1 MTLKITEVLILLIVL
16 LSCKMKDE
24 ADAIKPVQPMQP
36 VQPAVTATPKPDRE
50 SVRYLALGDS
60 YTIGESVPA
69 SDNFP
74 AQLFQALKDKG
85 TPVSSYK
92 IIARTGWTTANLK
105 AAIEASSY
113 KDTFNLV
120 SLLIGVNNQYQ
131 GKSLEEYKIEFIE
144 LANRAIQYAGGEKK
158 NVFVVSIPD
167 YGYTPFGKNNQ
178 EKITAEL
185 VQFNAVNKQVSD
197 SLGLTYVNITP
208 ISQRGLAEPDLVAG
222 DGLHPSSKMY
232 KLWVDLILQDQ

>member
-1 MTLKITEVLILLIVL
+1 
-16 LSCKMKDE
+16 MKDD
-24 ADAIKPVQPMQP
+24 ADEMKPM
-36 VQPAVTATPKPDRE
+36 QPAVTVTPKPDQE

-69 SDNFP
+69 AENFP
-74 AQLFQALKDKG
+74 AQLFKAMKDKG

-92 IIARTGWTTANLK
+92 IIARTGWTTGNLK
-105 AAIEASSY
+105 AAIQASSY

-131 GKSLEEYKIEFIE
+131 GKSIEEYKTEFIE

-158 NVFVVSIPD
+158 NVFIVSIPD

-178 EKITAEL
+178 QKISAE
-185 VQFNAVNKQVSD
+185 VATFNKVNKQVSD
-197 SLGLTYVNITP
+197 SLGLKYYNITP
-208 ISQRGLAEPDLVAG
+208 ISQRGLSEPDLVAG
-222 DGLHPSSKMY
+222 DGLHPSAKMY
-232 KLWVDLILQDQ
+232 EEWVELIMNHQ

>member
-1 MTLKITEVLILLIVL
+1 MLKKSVLYIIILFVVL
-16 LSCKMKDE
+16 LSCKMKDDE
-24 ADAIKPVQPMQP
+24 ASGIKPVQPLVKKDTAKP
-36 VQPAVTATPKPDRE
+36 VQ
-50 SVRYLALGDS
+50 SIRYLALGDS
-60 YTIGESVPA
+60 YTIGESVAA

-74 AQLFQALKDKG
+74 AQLVKALQEKG

-131 GKSLEEYKIEFIE
+131 GKSIEEYKIEFVE
-144 LANRAIQYAGGEKK
+144 LANRAIQYAGGKK
-158 NVFVVSIPD
+158 ENVFIVSIPD

-178 EKITAEL
+178 SNITA
-185 VQFNAVNKQVSD
+185 QIDMFNAANKQLSD
-197 SLGLTYVNITP
+197 SLGLKYYNITP
-208 ISQRGLAEPDLVAG
+208 ISRKGLSEPDLVAD
-222 DGLHPSSKMY
+222 DGLHPSAKMY
-232 KLWVDLILQDQ
+232 KLWVDLILQGQ